1 MSYLINTSFYEGP
14 MDLIFDLITK
24 KKLDIYEV
32 SISEITQ
39 QYLQSIE
46 NISQMDMEIASEFV
60 LMASRLL
67 EIKSKYMLYIS
78 NENEEED
85 PRKELFENI
94 KEYSKFKNASNF
106 LKEKYS
112 SSHLTYKKPKA
123 EIYYEEFVDISE
135 ITLDKL
141 IKVIPHKKETV
152 ENDRDISFTK
162 KIISIEEKINE
173 IKEILVV
180 KNRVYFDELV
190 EHNMKDDHVAT
201 MLSLLELAKTR
212 DVSLMQI
219 NHLDRIHIERL
230 MEVGQFY

>member
-85 PRKELFENI
+85 LRNLRG
-94 KEYSKFKNASNF
+94 SGSNAA
-106 LKEKYS
+106 
-112 SSHLTYKKPKA
+112 KA
-123 EIYYEEFVDISE
+123 EHGGDNGDDEEYGCPV
-135 ITLDKL
+135 
-141 IKVIPHKKETV
+141 
-152 ENDRDISFTK
+152 
-162 KIISIEEKINE
+162 
-173 IKEILVV
+173 
-180 KNRVYFDELV
+180 
-190 EHNMKDDHVAT
+190 
-201 MLSLLELAKTR
+201 
-212 DVSLMQI
+212 
-219 NHLDRIHIERL
+219 
-230 MEVGQFY
+230 